1 MIMANKKPVPLKD
14 EEIDTLDELQD
25 KLQTCIDALNSLS
38 SKTGSQPTDN
48 LDVEKFKADV
58 ASAAKSAVENLLNDR
73 QKQREEK
80 DKNDKEKFGITQD
93 EYMASLS
100 ERYDI
105 VLSRCEGLLNIIEKE
120 RALASSLNDRY
131 KKSDECIKIIGSTL
145 DSICT
150 KLDVQTNVDVKQPP
164 MPKTLKEVPSFLLC
178 TIPWYWIR
186 RIWYSRHV
194 RQFAFILML
203 CSLALSIGLTLFLA
217 RDNADLQK
225 DRKKNILIRKFAIS
239 QPKTAEFVNYVDM
252 VYSDEAAHSKE
263 TNQLWQQY
271 YIKK

>member
-58 ASAAKSAVENLLNDR
+58 SSAAKSAVENLLNDR

-203 CSLALSIGLTLFLA
+203 CSWALSIGLTLFLA

>member
-58 ASAAKSAVENLLNDR
+58 ASAAKLAVENLLDDR

-131 KKSDECIKIIGSTL
+131 KKSDECIKIIGSIL

-203 CSLALSIGLTLFLA
+203 CSWALSIGLTLFLA

>member
-14 EEIDTLDELQD
+14 EEIDSFDELQD
-25 KLQTCIDALNSLS
+25 KLQTCINALNSLS
-38 SKTGSQPTDN
+38 SKIGSQPMDYV
-48 LDVEKFKADV
+48 DVEKFKADV
-58 ASAAKSAVENLLNDR
+58 ASAAKSAVESLLDDR

-93 EYMASLS
+93 EYMGTLS

-120 RALASSLNDRY
+120 RALAFSLNDRY
-131 KKSDECIKIIGSTL
+131 KKSDDCIKIIGNTL
-145 DSICT
+145 DSICE
-150 KLDVQTNVDVKQPP
+150 KLGAQANVDVKQPP

-186 RIWYSRHV
+186 RIWHSRHV
-194 RQFAFILML
+194 RQLALILIL
-203 CSLALSIGLTLFLA
+203 CSWALSIGLMLFLA
-217 RDNADLQK
+217 KDNADLQK
-225 DRKKNILIRKFAIS
+225 DKKKNMLIRKFAIS
-239 QPKTAEFVNYVDM
+239 QPKTVDFANYVDM
-252 VYSDEAAHSKE
+252 VYSDETSHSKE
-263 TNQLWQQY
+263 ISHLWQQY

>member
-14 EEIDTLDELQD
+14 EEINTLDELQD
-25 KLQTCIDALNSLS
+25 KLQTCINALNSLS
-38 SKTGSQPTDN
+38 SKISSQPTDS

-80 DKNDKEKFGITQD
+80 DKNDKEKYGITQD
-93 EYMASLS
+93 EYIGELS
-100 ERYDI
+100 KRYDI

-120 RALASSLNDRY
+120 RALAFSLNNRY
-131 KKSDECIKIIGSTL
+131 KKSDDCIKIIGKTL
-145 DSICT
+145 DSICS
-150 KLDVQTNVDVKQPP
+150 KLDVQTRVGIKQPS
-164 MPKTLKEVPSFLLC
+164 MPKTLNEIPSFLLC

-186 RIWYSRHV
+186 RIWYSRHA
-194 RQFAFILML
+194 RQFALILML
-203 CSLALSIGLTLFLA
+203 CSWTLSIGLTLFLA

-225 DRKKNILIRKFAIS
+225 DKKKNMLIRKFAIS
-239 QPKTAEFVNYVDM
+239 QPKTADFVNYVDM
-252 VYSDEAAHSKE
+252 VYSDEASHSKE
-263 TNQLWQQY
+263 ISLLWQQY

>member
-14 EEIDTLDELQD
+14 EAIDTLDELQD
-25 KLQTCIDALNSLS
+25 KLQTCINALNSLS
-38 SKTGSQPTDN
+38 SKISSRPTDN
-48 LDVEKFKADV
+48 IDVEKFKADV

-203 CSLALSIGLTLFLA
+203 CSWALSIGLTLFLA

>member
-14 EEIDTLDELQD
+14 EEINTFDELQD
-25 KLQTCIDALNSLS
+25 KLQTCINALNSLS
-38 SKTGSQPTDN
+38 SKISSQPMDN
-48 LDVEKFKADV
+48 VDVERFKADV
-58 ASAAKSAVENLLNDR
+58 ASAAKSAVENLLDDR

-93 EYMASLS
+93 EYMGTLS

-120 RALASSLNDRY
+120 RALAFSLNDRY
-131 KKSDECIKIIGSTL
+131 KKSDDCIKIIGTTL

-150 KLDVQTNVDVKQPP
+150 KLDVQTKVGVTQPP
-164 MPKTLKEVPSFLLC
+164 IPKTLKEIPSFLLY

-194 RQFAFILML
+194 RQFALILML
-203 CSLALSIGLTLFLA
+203 CSWALSIGLTLFLA
-217 RDNADLQK
+217 RDNASL
-225 DRKKNILIRKFAIS
+225 RKERCF
-239 QPKTAEFVNYVDM
+239 M
-252 VYSDEAAHSKE
+252 VEM
-263 TNQLWQQY
+263 
-271 YIKK
+271 KKVEVRN

>member
-58 ASAAKSAVENLLNDR
+58 ASAAKLAVENLLDDR

-203 CSLALSIGLTLFLA
+203 CSWALSIGLTLFLA

>member
-203 CSLALSIGLTLFLA
+203 CSWALSIGLTLFLA

-239 QPKTAEFVNYVDM
+239 QSKTADFVNYVDM